1 MATETDKTIKISTNT
16 RKTNFANAIEYPSKI
31 LEGSFTDPLFINIS
45 LCQRI
50 AKIPPESNCKALICQ
65 KKKNYVSARGHL
77 RVSTQTKIGYYGM
90 IHRDQVFENYHD
102 F

>member
-16 RKTNFANAIEYPSKI
+16 RKTNFANAIEYASKI
-31 LEGSFTDPLFINIS
+31 LEGSFTDPSFINVS

-50 AKIPPESNCKALICQ
+50 AKIPPESNYKALMSQ
-65 KKKNYVSARGHL
+65 KNYVSARGHL
-77 RVSTQTKIGYYGM
+77 RVSTQTKIAYYGM
-90 IHRDQVFENYHD
+90 IHLDQVFENYHD

>member
-16 RKTNFANAIEYPSKI
+16 RKTNFANTIEYASKI
-31 LEGSFTDPLFINIS
+31 LEGSFTDPSFINVS

-50 AKIPPESNCKALICQ
+50 AKTPPESNCKALMSQ
-65 KKKNYVSARGHL
+65 KNYVSARWHL
-77 RVSTQTKIGYYGM
+77 RVSTQTKIAYYGM